1 MWLTGKMFAK
11 HTQGPKFNSQHD
23 KKEEEEI
30 IEVVLL
36 LLRKRRKQSNLQAPW
51 CYWKLRLLLAL
62 WFAVFTE
69 ASPLRQSSIRKD

>member
-30 IEVVLL
+30 VEVVPVLL
-36 LLRKRRKQSNLQAPW
+36 KNTKKQYKLHGVTGNSGSFSLSGLLSLLRPHH
-51 CYWKLRLLLAL
+51 
-62 WFAVFTE
+62 
-69 ASPLRQSSIRKD
+69 